1 MYRSDKWKGANMGKS
16 LKMTYHE
23 QTDMENT
30 LKLREVLK
38 SLPAFAND
46 FFRAVS
52 TTTSTSTRIK
62 YAYDLRIFF
71 QFLLMENPV
80 FQNCTV
86 DDLTLDVLDSI
97 TALDIEEYIEYL
109 KAYKDSRDEYTTN
122 GEKGLK
128 RKLSSLRTFYSYFFK
143 KEMIQTNPTLLVDM
157 PKLHEKEIIRLDP
170 DEVARLLDF
179 VESCGE
185 GLTPHQKAYYEK
197 TKERDLA
204 IITLLLGTGN
214 SGVRVRRP
222 GC

>member
-1 MYRSDKWKGANMGKS
+1 MYRSDKWKGANMGKNS
-16 LKMTYHE
+16 KMTYHE

-86 DDLTLDVLDSI
+86 DRSD
-97 TALDIEEYIEYL
+97 A
-109 KAYKDSRDEYTTN
+109 
-122 GEKGLK
+122 
-128 RKLSSLRTFYSYFFK
+128 
-143 KEMIQTNPTLLVDM
+143 
-157 PKLHEKEIIRLDP
+157 
-170 DEVARLLDF
+170 
-179 VESCGE
+179 
-185 GLTPHQKAYYEK
+185 
-197 TKERDLA
+197 
-204 IITLLLGTGN
+204 
-214 SGVRVRRP
+214 
-222 GC
+222 